1 MTGAEQQRG
10 VDNKKPTTTNHPQG
24 GAVSTKLTT
33 PDQQNHPSQSP
44 AGGAESTNN
53 NVPLVFACLMLGMLM
68 SSLGQMIFSTAL
80 PTLVGELGGA
90 DQMSWVITIFMVTMT
105 IAMPINGKL
114 GDQIGRKPLY
124 ITAIILFLIGSTIGA
139 LAQNMGMMIV
149 ARGIQG
155 LGAGGL
161 MIGAQAI
168 IADVIPARE
177 RGKYMGVMGAV
188 FGLSSVLGPLLGGFF
203 TDGPGWR
210 WALWFNLPLGLFAL
224 VMVLT
229 VLRIPRRGAGA
240 NLDWPGTI
248 TLTIATASLILF
260 VTWGGREHP
269 WGSPLI
275 LALIASTVIFGAA
288 FVLIERRAEDPLI
301 PMGLFR
307 ARNFVLA
314 TSAGLIV
321 GVAMFGTLAYLPTY
335 IQMVHNMS
343 PTAAGLMM
351 IPMMAGMI
359 LTSTVI
365 GRRVS
370 ATGHYKSYPIIG
382 LVIVS
387 IALAGMGTL
396 KAHDSLVK
404 LGIVLAIMGIGLGFV
419 MQLLVLIVQNTFPIA
434 IVGVATASNNFFR
447 QIGGTLGAAIIGSLF
462 THRVGNFITERM
474 PHAIHDMGAAGSQA
488 AEKFAQGGLSNLTP
502 GHVHQLPAPLAE
514 VIVTSYNDALA
525 PILAGLTPIVL
536 LAALI
541 MVFVRQDNLKET
553 IR

>member
-1 MTGAEQQRG
+1 MST
-10 VDNKKPTTTNHPQG
+10 
-24 GAVSTKLTT
+24 AVSTM
-33 PDQQNHPSQSP
+33 DQQGGDHQQTTNGAQSP
-44 AGGAESTNN
+44 SK

-68 SSLGQMIFSTAL
+68 GSLGQMIFSTAL

-90 DQMSWVITIFMVTMT
+90 DQMSWVITVFMVTMT

-124 ITAIILFLIGSTIGA
+124 IAAIVFFLIGSTLGA
-139 LAQNMGMMIV
+139 LAQSMNMMIL

-161 MIGAQAI
+161 MVGAQAI

-177 RGKYMGVMGAV
+177 RGRYMGIMGGV

-210 WALWFNLPLGLFAL
+210 WALWFNIPLGIITLL
-224 VMVLT
+224 MVIFILH
-229 VLRIPRRGAGA
+229 VPRRGNGA

-248 TLTIATASLILF
+248 TMTIATASLILF

-269 WGSPLI
+269 WGSPVI
-275 LALIASTVIFGAA
+275 LGLIASTIVFGVA

-301 PMGLFR
+301 PMSLFR
-307 ARNFVLA
+307 VRNFVLA
-314 TSAGLIV
+314 TTAGLIV

-359 LTSTVI
+359 LTSTVV
-365 GRRVS
+365 GQRVS
-370 ATGHYKSYPIIG
+370 ATGRYKLYPIVG
-382 LVIVS
+382 LFIVCAS
-387 IALAGMGTL
+387 LVGMGTL
-396 KAHDSLVK
+396 HAHDSLVK
-404 LGIVLAIMGIGLGFV
+404 LGVILAIMGIGLGLV
-419 MQLLVLIVQNTFPIA
+419 MQLLVLIVQNAFPVSM
-434 IVGVATASNNFFR
+434 VGVATASNNFFR
-447 QIGGTLGAAIIGSLF
+447 QIGGALGAAIIGSLF
-462 THRVGNFITERM
+462 SHRVGNFIGERI
-474 PHAIHDMGAAGSQA
+474 PAAIHELGAAGPKMAQKLGANSQT
-488 AEKFAQGGLSNLTP
+488 NLTP
-502 GHVHQLPAPLAE
+502 ADVHHLPGPIAE
-514 VIVTSYNDALA
+514 VIVNSYNDALTPLFTAVA
-525 PILAGLTPIVL
+525 PLAL

-541 MVFVRQDNLKET
+541 MIFVRQDSLKET
-553 IR
+553 IN